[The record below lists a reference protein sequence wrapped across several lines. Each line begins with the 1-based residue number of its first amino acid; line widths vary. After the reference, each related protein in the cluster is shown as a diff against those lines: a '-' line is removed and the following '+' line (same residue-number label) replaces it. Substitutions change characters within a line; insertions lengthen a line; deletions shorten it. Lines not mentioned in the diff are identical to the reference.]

1 MFTLKTP
8 ITIAADDIFVMHIF
22 FFFSNKMS
30 LDISCESSAWQTI
43 HMKCQDSFSL
53 KNNEKRKLI
62 CRLQQ
67 ILLGALSVNCSYV
80 KKLTF
85 LAESA
90 PAQKTDN
97 ANMQV
102 YIIPGTRPE
111 KTSLSHMYSY
121 TRATMW
127 EDIPSNIF
135 AQRRLK
141 SACACAQSDQNLRC
155 PHEETLHLWLLE
167 MHTVKTMIKLRESQA
182 DLNLRWAHMLWGTF
196 SNVVAH
202 KMCWHL
208 KLYSLKIWTDQFD
221 WLAICLKRCWWTA
234 NTVDQHNT
242 AP

>member
-1 MFTLKTP
+1 MWIVCL
-8 ITIAADDIFVMHIF
+8 ADDSHEMSRLIF
-22 FFFSNKMS
+22 S
-30 LDISCESSAWQTI
+30 E
-43 HMKCQDSFSL
+43 
-53 KNNEKRKLI
+53 NNEKRKLI

-167 MHTVKTMIKLRESQA
+167 MHTVKTMIKLRECAGWSESSLGA
-182 DLNLRWAHMLWGTF
+182 HALRYF
-196 SNVVAH
+196 
-202 KMCWHL
+202 
-208 KLYSLKIWTDQFD
+208 F
-221 WLAICLKRCWWTA
+221 
-234 NTVDQHNT
+234 
-242 AP
+242 